1 MNNIATFLFVIIIS
15 VILFAQNNNSW
26 YLPINNSNR
35 QSLSD
40 VQLTKIGEFGLLR
53 KARPKV
59 REHFHTGIDIKRP
72 ADNYYDEPIYAA
84 TEGVVVSLRDD
95 GPYAQIIIEHILSDS
110 TKIWTVYEHI
120 AGVKVQLNDFVS
132 PYTPI
137 ARFMTKEELN
147 RYGWQFDHVHFEV
160 MKKKPV
166 KVELDIEKPYRLYAT
181 YCLTCYSADEL
192 YERYYHPMD
201 FLYNKFNM

>member
-1 MNNIATFLFVIIIS
+1 MNKIIAFLIVTVITTIIP
-15 VILFAQNNNSW
+15 AQDINSW

-35 QSLSD
+35 QSISD
-40 VQLTKIGEFGLLR
+40 VQLTKIGDFGLLR

-72 ADNYYDEPIYAA
+72 TDNYYDEPIYAA
-84 TEGVVVSLRDD
+84 TEGVVISLRDD
-95 GPYAQIIIEHILSDS
+95 GPFAQIIIEHKLSDS

-120 AGVKVQLNDFVS
+120 AGIQVRLNDLVS

-137 ARFMTKEELN
+137 ARFMTKDELN
-147 RYGWQFDHVHFEV
+147 KYGWQFDHVHFEV
-160 MKKKPV
+160 MKKRPV
-166 KVELDIEKPYRLYAT
+166 KVEPDFEKPDRLYAT

-192 YERYYHPMD
+192 YDRYYHPMD
-201 FLYNKFNM
+201 FLYEKFNM